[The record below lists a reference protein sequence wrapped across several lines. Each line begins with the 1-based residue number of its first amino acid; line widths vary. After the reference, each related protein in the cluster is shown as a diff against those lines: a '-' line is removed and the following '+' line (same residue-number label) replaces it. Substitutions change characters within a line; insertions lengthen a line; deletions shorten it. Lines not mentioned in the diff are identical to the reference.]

1 MIIYVI
7 AVLFNFETNT
17 TTLPV
22 LKTNSSS
29 CERLVNEI

>member
-22 LKTNSSS
+22 VKNKFIL
-29 CERLVNEI
+29 L